1 MTFCF
6 PQLLPHVVPVVGRK
20 QEIHWIVPLD
30 VLLPK
35 GFPGPAPAQ
44 QEQTLQFGQDSLER
58 LCELIKR
65 TKFLCLWTYTTQK
78 HRPEMLLMQEPSIYL
93 G

>member
-6 PQLLPHVVPVVGRK
+6 HQLLPHVVPVAGRK
-20 QEIHWIVPLD
+20 QDINWIVPLD
-30 VLLPK
+30 SLLPK

-58 LCELIKR
+58 LWELIKR
-65 TKFLCLWTYTTQK
+65 TKSYVSEYTLQRNTVQK
-78 HRPEMLLMQEPSIYL
+78 CC
-93 G
+93 